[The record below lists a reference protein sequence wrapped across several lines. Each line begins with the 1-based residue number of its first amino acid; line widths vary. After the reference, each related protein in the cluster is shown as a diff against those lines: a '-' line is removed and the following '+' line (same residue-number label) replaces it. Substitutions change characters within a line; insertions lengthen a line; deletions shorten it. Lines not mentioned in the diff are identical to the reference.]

1 VKLYRSDGIP
11 VSLLSAEVP
20 EYLIENCHRA
30 REPLMKINR
39 REIEGHLIFDLLED
53 ITYENAKELG
63 SFVTGNLKPGFRN
76 VVLNIK
82 DVLYVNSFALSV
94 LIKTMQD
101 IENEGYQFFLMNV
114 NQRVKTLLKVTG
126 VLSKFRIFRE

>member
-1 VKLYRSDGIP
+1 
-11 VSLLSAEVP
+11 
-20 EYLIENCHRA
+20 
-30 REPLMKINR
+30 MKINR

-63 SFVTGNLKPGFRN
+63 SFVTGNLNPALKN

-101 IENEGYQFFLMNV
+101 VENEGHQFYLMNV

-126 VLSKFRIFRE
+126 VLPKFKMFKE